1 MCSDIF
7 FAPEIVAIS
16 RDNGG
21 VILLFLP
28 ARRLRKNAGPGN
40 AGNDKKMNPGEGN
53 EAMRTWS
60 DG

>member
-1 MCSDIF
+1 M
-7 FAPEIVAIS
+7 AIS

-28 ARRLRKNAGPGN
+28 ARRLRKNAGTGN